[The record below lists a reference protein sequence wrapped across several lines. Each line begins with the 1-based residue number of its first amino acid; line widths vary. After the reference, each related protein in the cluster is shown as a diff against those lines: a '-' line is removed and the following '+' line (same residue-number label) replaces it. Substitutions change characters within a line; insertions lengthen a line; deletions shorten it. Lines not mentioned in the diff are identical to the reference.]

1 MIDQHSLTAVLA
13 TAEVSLSRMVTC
25 PLYASSI
32 QIGPISA
39 SISCVGSAQVPIR
52 ANKKR
57 AWCGTIPARLPARPL
72 LCPYVL
78 LSSDGY
84 CAMPSSSAKNFS
96 TVADHVG
103 EPLTRDV
110 ALLYESLQT
119 THEALDLLSDDHPEK
134 GAMYSSLALEHRQ
147 LYNVTGEIASLET
160 ATDLSYQAIMSL
172 PEDAPARPG
181 ACLDLASS
189 HRAMYRV
196 TSDMQEL
203 EYALDYGMQALD
215 LCPSEHPDRAR
226 FCMEHALSLKEHYS
240 QTGNLEY
247 LSNAIVLEREA
258 IELCH
263 PPHADRAASCH
274 NLAFSLAERLQQS
287 GDLADLDEAITL
299 EREALLLLPHDYP
312 ERASSCI
319 NLASMLRYQYP
330 GDEVM
335 ELSREAVNLRPT
347 ANPDRA
353 LACSNLAVSL
363 AEHAERRWA
372 GDREAQI
379 PILDE
384 AIAHEREA
392 LSLLG
397 LNHPARVVSCTH
409 LATLLIRRFA
419 GEIVDEPLMGT
430 DESYAVVPLREQT
443 YPYGALA
450 SWIAE
455 VRDGCLDAIRLSSS
469 GQRHVARCRA
479 QCSLANLYLIPWT
492 QLFSPDAATLLLR
505 TASDPHLVGLYDGV
519 VLSLLL
525 QGLRALVRIPDRKAH
540 SLTELV
546 PVFRHAIERL
556 QLSANVVAQ
565 KESQLRRMRDGSSA
579 AVYVLICAARARN
592 LRAAVELSQQALI
605 VLWSQALHLRDPQ
618 LDLILRVP
626 ALKEVSAMLQDV
638 LATLAAHD
646 RGLSTSVPNLAANTT
661 PRDFLHGTGA
671 QLQELVSKIRRSPG
685 LNRFMRGHSY
695 EELARAAQTH
705 PIVILTAEGQCCHA
719 VILSSSSTSP
729 TYLCLPGSVPRV
741 LLSGSDGPGS
751 RTSTHPD
758 RAMGTRRRGPTFE
771 SGLEVLWLKAV
782 KPILECLGIKAS
794 LLKLMARL

>member
-1 MIDQHSLTAVLA
+1 VQYDSRTLGACSLPTAYPQLPPLA
-13 TAEVSLSRMVTC
+13 
-25 PLYASSI
+25 
-32 QIGPISA
+32 
-39 SISCVGSAQVPIR
+39 
-52 ANKKR
+52 
-57 AWCGTIPARLPARPL
+57 
-72 LCPYVL
+72 PYVL
-78 LSSDGY
+78 ASDGY
-84 CAMPSSSAKNFS
+84 RVMPSSDAEDSS
-96 TVADHVG
+96 TVADHISG
-103 EPLTRDV
+103 PLTRDA
-110 ALLYESLQT
+110 ALLYERVQT
-119 THEALDLLSDDHPEK
+119 MHDALDLLSDDHPDR
-134 GAMYSSLALEHRQ
+134 AAVYSSLALEHRQ
-147 LYNVTGEIASLET
+147 LYSVTGEIASLET
-160 ATDLSYQAIMSL
+160 ATDLGYQAIMSL
-172 PEDAPARPG
+172 PQDALARPG

-203 EYALDYGMQALD
+203 EHALEYGMQALD

-258 IELCH
+258 IDLCH
-263 PPHADRAASCH
+263 PLHADRAASCH

-287 GDLADLDEAITL
+287 GDLTDLDEAITL
-299 EREALLLLPHDYP
+299 EREALLSLPHDYP

-347 ANPDRA
+347 ANPDRG

-372 GDREAQI
+372 GDRAAQI
-379 PILDE
+379 PIFDE

-409 LATLLIRRFA
+409 LAILLIRRFA
-419 GEIVDEPLMGT
+419 GEIVDEPHMGST
-430 DESYAVVPLREQT
+430 DEIYAVVPLREQT
-443 YPYGALA
+443 YAYGALA

-505 TASDPHLVGLYDGV
+505 TASDPQLVGLYDGV

-525 QGLRALVRIPDRKAH
+525 QGLRALVGMPDRKSH
-540 SLTELV
+540 SLAELV

-579 AVYVLICAARARN
+579 AVYVLICAARARK
-592 LRAAVELSQQALI
+592 LRDAVELSQQALT

-626 ALKEVSAMLQDV
+626 GLREQSAMLQDV

-646 RGLSTSVPNLAANTT
+646 RGFPTFVPNQATNTT

-671 QLQELVSKIRRSPG
+671 RLQELVSKIRRSPG

-705 PIVILTAEGQCCHA
+705 PIVILTAEGECCHA

-782 KPILECLGIKAS
+782 RPILECLGIKAS
-794 LLKLMARL
+794 LLMLMARL